1 MVTFYSWDERFL
13 FCASVRVDESGD
25 LPIRST
31 AKPVPALTG
40 TQVAHW
46 DGEGWQVLDSAPE
59 VPTPVV
65 DWPALIAARRY
76 TAEVAGTVWLGFGIA
91 TDRESQNKVDQE
103 LRAVERGLR
112 EDGAGW
118 KCLDLAT
125 GLVGFRPTSN
135 AEVAAIAGAVYRHV
149 SGCFKREDASLAT
162 VRVGNYSAEL
172 LAEEW
177 PV

>member
-1 MVTFYSWDERFL
+1 MITLFRWDDRGLFL
-13 FCASVRVDESGD
+13 GTVEVDESAD
-25 LPIRST
+25 LPT
-31 AKPVPALTG
+31 QATPKPVPKLTG
-40 TQVAHW
+40 DQVAYW
-46 DGEGWQVLDSAPE
+46 DGEGWQVLASTPQ
-59 VPTPVV
+59 VTTPVV

-76 TAEVAGTVWLGFGIA
+76 AAEVAGTVWLGFGIA

-149 SGCFKREDASLAT
+149 SRCFQREGASLAT
-162 VRVGNYSAEL
+162 VRVGKYSAEL